1 MNSNISKVLLFFSLF
16 ATVFLW
22 NGCSDDPT
30 SDNSGSGD
38 TPTAKGPAFQE
49 FYFKHAN
56 NHTIL
61 NGNIICDIAE
71 DGTIS
76 NSSDID
82 TKILACRN
90 IMLTP
95 TFKVNNGNKVYVDNI
110 EQVSGESSH
119 NFTSPVFYKV
129 ADEKGN
135 IAEYVVTLKFGTTG
149 LPIVSI
155 QTQGGRD
162 ITSKDNWLTATISI
176 EGDEEFED
184 LEEMEVQ
191 VAGRGNSTWNYAKKP
206 YKLKFGSK
214 TEILGMPKHKRWVL
228 LANYIDKTMLRNDVS
243 FYLGKQTSLAWTP
256 RGYHVELIL
265 NGEHKG
271 NYYLCE
277 QIKID
282 KNRVNITEMDAESGD
297 ITGGYLMEM
306 DTYHPDADETRFYSK
321 YKYGSGNLI
330 PVKIK
335 DPEAEDLS
343 YDQLNY
349 IRGYF
354 HDFEDALFGAEWLDK
369 EKGYK
374 NYIDIYSFIDIY
386 LISEL
391 IHHSEWGHP
400 KSSYLHKDVGGKLVS
415 GPMWDY
421 DWTTFTKRT
430 GWYCRDMLWYK
441 QMFQDPEFVAMLK
454 ERWTE
459 LYPKFYS
466 AIDYMQEMKSK
477 LSASAEKNYA
487 IWDPGMSG
495 SPNGE
500 GSMTYEQSVD
510 KIIDRF
516 TERIKWLDKEI
527 KRL

>member
-1 MNSNISKVLLFFSLF
+1 MNSYISKVLLFFSLF

-176 EGDEEFED
+176 EGGEEFED
-184 LEEMEVQ
+184 LEQMEVQ

-282 KNRVNITEMDAESGD
+282 KNRVTLTEQN
-297 ITGGYLMEM
+297 YL
-306 DTYHPDADETRFYSK
+306 
-321 YKYGSGNLI
+321 G
-330 PVKIK
+330 
-335 DPEAEDLS
+335 
-343 YDQLNY
+343 
-349 IRGYF
+349 
-354 HDFEDALFGAEWLDK
+354 
-369 EKGYK
+369 
-374 NYIDIYSFIDIY
+374 
-386 LISEL
+386 
-391 IHHSEWGHP
+391 
-400 KSSYLHKDVGGKLVS
+400 
-415 GPMWDY
+415 
-421 DWTTFTKRT
+421 TFTEILV
-430 GWYCRDMLWYK
+430 D
-441 QMFQDPEFVAMLK
+441 
-454 ERWTE
+454 
-459 LYPKFYS
+459 YPGTFSEYD
-466 AIDYMQEMKSK
+466 AIVEIRIVSV
-477 LSASAEKNYA
+477 
-487 IWDPGMSG
+487 
-495 SPNGE
+495 
-500 GSMTYEQSVD
+500 TSVD
-510 KIIDRF
+510 GYGKIAPVRAVAVCSRSQFGISCETSVNEVYIHVF
-516 TERIKWLDKEI
+516 WSFLC
-527 KRL
+527 L